1 MDFLKS
7 AEGEILSRYFSF
19 FRIVYFLLDL
29 EKILLVKGAGNGL
42 GSVWTFLRSIQVLL
56 EPGIEKVLR
65 HHSLSN
71 LLTL

>member
-29 EKILLVKGAGNGL
+29 EKILLVEAQVMDWEVIGPPYGRSRFYWNLGL
-42 GSVWTFLRSIQVLL
+42 KKS
-56 EPGIEKVLR
+56 
-65 HHSLSN
+65 
-71 LLTL
+71 